1 MNNSVIIDGGR
12 SPIGLKNG
20 KLLGMRSDD
29 LCAQVVKN
37 LIDRN
42 TNIDKNLYDDLV
54 LGCAFPEGSQ
64 GMLISKGV
72 AIL

>member
-29 LCAQVVKN
+29 VCADGVKK
-37 LIDRN
+37 LIAS
-42 TNIDKNLYDDLV
+42 TTIDKKLYDDHV
-54 LGCAFPEGSQ
+54 
-64 GMLISKGV
+64 
-72 AIL
+72 